1 MDYVMRE
8 PTIFELLRDFNML
21 SICFRIGLALLIG
34 AVIGV
39 DRSRSGSPAGIKT
52 HSLVCMGAA
61 LVMLMSEYCMI
72 HFGVSDITRMGAQ
85 VISGIGFLGAG
96 TILITGN
103 DRIKGLTSAA
113 SIWFSACVGL
123 TLGIGFYEGAIIASI
138 FEILVFRIFSKA
150 QFQPAQ
156 RKLIHLY
163 IEYTADFEI
172 SSALRAL
179 QEENFS
185 IVDANGDMFKV
196 FSEEKP
202 YYNALVTVEVFQ
214 AQDLEK
220 VKMLF
225 DSLQGIHMVQE
236 VR

>member
-1 MDYVMRE
+1 M
-8 PTIFELLRDFNML
+8 TIVEESIFTVLKEFNMI
-21 SICFRIGLALLIG
+21 SMCFRIGLALLFG

-61 LVMLMSEYCMI
+61 LVMLTSEYCMI
-72 HFGVSDITRMGAQ
+72 HFGMSDITRMGAQ

-123 TLGIGFYEGAIIASI
+123 TIGIGFYEGAIVASVL
-138 FEILVFRIFSKA
+138 EILVFRVFSKA

-156 RKLIHLY
+156 RKLLHLY
-163 IEYTADFEI
+163 IEYTSDFEI
-172 SSALRAL
+172 STALRAL
-179 QEENFS
+179 QKENFS

-202 YYNALVTVEVFQ
+202 YYNALVTVEVFRTE
-214 AQDLEK
+214 DLET
-220 VKMLF
+220 VKTLF
-225 DSLQGIHMVQE
+225 HSLPGIHMVQE